1 MSTSTPTHS
10 SLAGFAGHS
19 VPAGESPYV
28 RLYTEALGDLDN
40 PFAKFLKRLHGVS
53 GTIKVGHVLGVGS
66 YSMTAEVEATE
77 ALQMLA
83 RDAEQPHFKD
93 SWARA
98 LTYRYRPLEEAT
110 QTNRADGTIR
120 EVIQHAEQWVN
131 VLYDA
136 MCNVA
141 NVFNKP
147 TSIELSMFK
156 SPTLDNKAVEAACR
170 SVLIALIHRC
180 VVGFCGLR
188 MGSGASGASR
198 EDKKLTCKE
207 RLFAIVNALKYDKR
221 ICKDIMTEDTKIAL
235 LVHAPVALSK
245 LKKNQEKGNDA
256 KRDLLAAGTAVRR
269 QAYDSSTALANSQ
282 ATIPMGLSLAPV
294 PTDTLPAREALKL
307 LSLGSSPA
315 IPSPMPP
322 ASASYLPQDLSVL
335 SSSGFAALNKEYASK
350 KRIRVDMDDRDV
362 EEAKRVRM
370 KTDKDDIDATDA
382 VFAKTKKTS
391 SRPKVG

>member
-1 MSTSTPTHS
+1 MSAVTPADS
-10 SLAGFAGHS
+10 GIAGFTAHII
-19 VPAGESPYV
+19 PTAESPYV
-28 RLYTEALGDLDN
+28 RLYSEALRGLDN
-40 PFAKFLKRLHGVS
+40 PFAKFLRKLHGIS
-53 GTIKVGHVLGVGS
+53 GIVKVGHALGVGS
-66 YSMTAEVEATE
+66 YSLIAEVEATE

-93 SWARA
+93 NWARA

-110 QTNRADGTIR
+110 HMSRVDDTIR
-120 EVIQHAEQWVN
+120 EVIQQAEQWVQ

-136 MCNVA
+136 MCNIV

-156 SPTLDNKAVEAACR
+156 SPSLDKKAVEAACR

-180 VVGFCGLR
+180 IIGFCGLR
-188 MGSGASGASR
+188 TGSTASLASR

-207 RLFAIVNALKYDKR
+207 RLLAVVNALKCDKR

-235 LVHAPVALSK
+235 LVHAPRALSK

-256 KRDLLAAGTAVRR
+256 KRDLLAAGTALRR
-269 QAYDSSTALANSQ
+269 QAQ
-282 ATIPMGLSLAPV
+282 EATMPMSPSPAPV

-307 LSLGSSPA
+307 VSPDSSPA
-315 IPSPMPP
+315 IASPVP
-322 ASASYLPQDLSVL
+322 AANTCSLTHDLGVL
-335 SSSGFAALNKEYASK
+335 SSSGFAALNKEHDSK
-350 KRIRVDMDDRDV
+350 KRSRVNMDDRGV

-370 KTDKDDIDATDA
+370 KTDDVDATNGVGLSVETDDD
-382 VFAKTKKTS
+382 VVHVKTEKTNSRAKL
-391 SRPKVG
+391 G